1 MYLRIYYT
9 ESKLINTLS
18 PKRQTSYESF
28 NNTINNTITNSI
40 LTEINPPD
48 RIIKFNDSEEA
59 NKNESISNSNSSG
72 FFINDS
78 SLINNYNNGKIG
90 VAFVYKS
97 PFGNGIGRFLS
108 LLCSELSKSDIYD
121 IYLIS
126 GPLHPN
132 IDFHFDEKVIIH
144 NRT

>member
-28 NNTINNTITNSI
+28 NNTITNSI

-78 SLINNYNNGKIG
+78 SLINSYNNGKIG

-97 PFGNGIGRFLS
+97 PFGNGIGRFFLF
-108 LLCSELSKSDIYD
+108 
-121 IYLIS
+121 
-126 GPLHPN
+126 N
-132 IDFHFDEKVIIH
+132 FF
-144 NRT
+144 